1 MEIKNKQITINKGD
15 TIITDVSFNFKSG
28 NTFIPGN
35 NDKVQF
41 VIMKNLNV
49 IECVD
54 IKENLKIKCP
64 SDSLE
69 EGIYRWMITVE
80 TNGIHD
86 TPLSGT
92 LVVRSV

>member
-15 TIITDVSFNFKSG
+15 TIITDVSIDFKSG

-41 VIMKNLNV
+41 VIMNNSNV

-54 IKENLKIKCP
+54 IKEDLKIKCP
-64 SDSLE
+64 SDSLV
-69 EGIYRWMITVE
+69 EGIYKWMITVE

-92 LVVRSV
+92 LVVRSI

>member
-41 VIMKNLNV
+41 VIMNNSNV

-54 IKENLKIKCP
+54 IKEDLKIKCP
-64 SDSLE
+64 SDDLV
-69 EGIYRWMITVE
+69 EGIYKWMITVE
-80 TNGIHD
+80 INGIHD
-86 TPLSGT
+86 TPLSGI
-92 LVVRSV
+92 LVVRSI

>member
-41 VIMKNLNV
+41 AIMNNSRI

-54 IKENLKIKCP
+54 IKEDLRIKCP
-64 SDSLE
+64 SDSLV

-92 LVVRSV
+92 LVVRSI

>member
-15 TIITDVSFNFKSG
+15 TIITDVSINFKSG

-41 VIMKNLNV
+41 VIMNNSNV

-54 IKENLKIKCP
+54 IKEDLKIKCP
-64 SDSLE
+64 SDSLV
-69 EGIYRWMITVE
+69 EGIYKWIITVE

-86 TPLSGT
+86 TPLSGI
-92 LVVRSV
+92 LVVRSI

>member
-35 NDKVQF
+35 NDRVQF
-41 VIMKNLNV
+41 VIMKNSNV

-54 IKENLKIKCP
+54 IKEDLKIKCP
-64 SDSLE
+64 SDSLV

-92 LVVRSV
+92 LVVRSI

>member
-41 VIMKNLNV
+41 VIMNNSSV

-54 IKENLKIKCP
+54 IKDDLKIKCP
-64 SDSLE
+64 SDALT
-69 EGIYRWMITVE
+69 EGAYKWMITVE

>member
-41 VIMKNLNV
+41 VIMKHSNV

-54 IKENLKIKCP
+54 IKEDLKIKCP
-64 SDSLE
+64 SDDLV
-69 EGIYRWMITVE
+69 EGIYTWMITVE

-92 LVVRSV
+92 LVVRSI

>member
-41 VIMKNLNV
+41 VIMKNSNV

-54 IKENLKIKCP
+54 IKEDLKIKCP
-64 SDSLE
+64 SDDLV
-69 EGIYRWMITVE
+69 EGIYTWMITVE

-92 LVVRSV
+92 LVVRSI

>member
-1 MEIKNKQITINKGD
+1 MEIKRDHIFINQGD

-35 NDKVQF
+35 NDNVQF
-41 VIMKNLNV
+41 VIMNNSRV

-54 IKENLKIKCP
+54 IKEDLKIKCP
-64 SDSLE
+64 SDALT
-69 EGIYRWMITVE
+69 EGVYKWMITVE
-80 TNGIHD
+80 TNEIHD

-92 LVVRSV
+92 LVVRSA